1 MSKVVEGN
9 CTPKE
14 GVKFFHD
21 ELKKMNLSSDRTLED
36 DLKLTEEILI
46 SEVG

>member
-1 MSKVVEGN
+1 
-9 CTPKE
+9 
-14 GVKFFHD
+14 
-21 ELKKMNLSSDRTLED
+21 MNLSSDRTLED

>member
-1 MSKVVEGN
+1 MGKTLIIVESPAK
-9 CTPKE
+9 C
-14 GVKFFHD
+14 
-21 ELKKMNLSSDRTLED
+21 KKMNLSSDRTLED